1 MHEKIPLGRLGKNAR
16 GRGRVF
22 RGRPPAQGRRIA
34 MNRLIRKD
42 SV

>member
-16 GRGRVF
+16 GRA
-22 RGRPPAQGRRIA
+22 PPLALALRIA

>member
-16 GRGRVF
+16 GRSRLY
-22 RGRPPAQGRRIA
+22 RDRPQALALRIA